1 MFFCSKV
8 MFWQMSAATIAPF
21 VAGAVIKDPEEGSGG
36 FENSSIYFLK
46 SVLCQ
51 IYIDEVDYQLAY
63 YICDGFFVLACLVC
77 LKLDVSME
85 KSGDK
90 V

>member
-1 MFFCSKV
+1 M
-8 MFWQMSAATIAPF
+8 
-21 VAGAVIKDPEEGSGG
+21 
-36 FENSSIYFLK
+36 
-46 SVLCQ
+46 CQ
-51 IYIDEVDYQLAY
+51 INIDEVDYQLAY

-90 V
+90 VYKINSHKNNK